1 MYVCLF
7 KQWYPWPVS
16 SCYAM
21 PVLLM
26 YTTLSK
32 HKLVNTKLQQDLALV
47 SSGTYMSLVSYRHS
61 LPLKL
66 LLSIVSVSIA
76 TMFCYRK

>member
-47 SSGTYMSLVSYRHS
+47 SYRHS

>member
-21 PVLLM
+21 PVVVM
-26 YTTLSK
+26 NTTLSK

-47 SSGTYMSLVSYRHS
+47 SCRHS

-76 TMFCYRK
+76 TMF